1 VTTAM
6 DTNAAL
12 VQLLIPRRPMTA
24 DEIVASA
31 AAMMAG
37 EMFLQ
42 GKRPSIAGAEIVAGL
57 AARSLSA
64 SDFAA
69 VKAFAASNA
78 APPVIANAIAVAANV
93 LRLRAEK
100 TTASVSQPAVQEPT
114 KPVAQPTKPVAQPT
128 KPPITPIRVNQKGRD
143 LV

>member
-1 VTTAM
+1 
-6 DTNAAL
+6 
-12 VQLLIPRRPMTA
+12 
-24 DEIVASA
+24 
-31 AAMMAG
+31 
-37 EMFLQ
+37 
-42 GKRPSIAGAEIVAGL
+42 VAGL
-57 AARSLSA
+57 AAGSLSA

-100 TTASVSQPAVQEPT
+100 TTASVSQPAMHQGA
-114 KPVAQPTKPVAQPT
+114 KPVGQPTKTPIT
-128 KPPITPIRVNQKGRD
+128 PITPIRVNQKGRN